1 VVKQAKLG
9 DDNEESEM
17 PLAIV
22 HLIKVEDYGNASFD
36 VDQLNMR
43 NQSGVRDDLT
53 HVELRGAEEDLD
65 GGDWGGSG
73 GGGGYGEREESTA
86 RNLHIEKT
94 KLIP

>member
-1 VVKQAKLG
+1 MVKQAKLG

-22 HLIKVEDYGNASFD
+22 HLIKVEDYGNVSFD

-65 GGDWGGSG
+65 GGEDQEEEEATVS
-73 GGGGYGEREESTA
+73 ERRAQPGICIS
-86 RNLHIEKT
+86 R
-94 KLIP
+94 KLN

>member
-1 VVKQAKLG
+1 MVKQAELG

-22 HLIKVEDYGNASFD
+22 HLIKVEDYGNVSFD

-65 GGDWGGSG
+65 GGEDQEEEEEAMVS
-73 GGGGYGEREESTA
+73 ERRAQPGICIS
-86 RNLHIEKT
+86 R
-94 KLIP
+94 KLN

>member
-1 VVKQAKLG
+1 MVKQAKLG

-22 HLIKVEDYGNASFD
+22 HLIKVEDYGNVSFD

-43 NQSGVRDDLT
+43 NRSRVRDDLT

-65 GGDWGGSG
+65 GGEDQEEEEDMVS
-73 GGGGYGEREESTA
+73 ERRAQPGICIS
-86 RNLHIEKT
+86 R
-94 KLIP
+94 KLN

>member
-22 HLIKVEDYGNASFD
+22 HLIKVEDYGNVSFD

-53 HVELRGAEEDLD
+53 HVELRGA
-65 GGDWGGSG
+65 GGSRRWG
-73 GGGGYGEREESTA
+73 LGRI
-86 RNLHIEKT
+86 RRRRRIW
-94 KLIP
+94 